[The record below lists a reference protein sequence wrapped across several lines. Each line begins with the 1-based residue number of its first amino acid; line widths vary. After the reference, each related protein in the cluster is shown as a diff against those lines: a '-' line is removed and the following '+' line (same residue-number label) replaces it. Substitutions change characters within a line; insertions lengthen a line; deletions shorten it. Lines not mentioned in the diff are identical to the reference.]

1 MAAKII
7 YAVGLDAGSF
17 KTRLAICALEGGRL
31 RLLGCSSVESQGWM
45 RGRIADQG
53 AVADSVL
60 AALREG
66 ERSAGIQ
73 VDSAVVGI
81 GGPTVRGANARGAV
95 DLGFTREIEQRDVNR
110 AVDRALKA
118 QLPDDRMILQLFP
131 QDCVVDGHPGHLD
144 PRQMMASQLEINV
157 HLLIGGIQEHHSLV
171 GAVNQAHLTV
181 EETVFE
187 AFASWYA
194 SVPEEDRREGLAV
207 VDIGAQSTELAVY
220 YGDSMRLVS
229 TVPVC
234 GDHFT
239 RDLAQGLC
247 LSFDDA
253 EAVKLNYGCAV
264 SQNSPENVQVELPM
278 PEDREPRYA
287 AAQVRQRDSGGA
299 RGRAV
304 PLRARRTG
312 SRGHGAR
319 PGGRRVSHRRR
330 RETAGSVR
338 MSRNGNCNA
347 RRDYGLAQR
356 DRELAGLH
364 EGSGMDH
371 GRGTRDVLGQAEG
384 PGRADPRGGGLAGED
399 TALIWRKEVTS
410 GDRWIRT
417 SAI

>member
-1 MAAKII
+1 MAAKTI

-17 KTRLAICALEGGRL
+17 KTRLAICALEGGCL
-31 RLLGCSSVESQGWM
+31 RLLGFSSVQSQGWM
-45 RGRIADQG
+45 KGRIADQG

-60 AALREG
+60 AALREA
-66 ERSAGIQ
+66 ERSAGIA

-81 GGPTVRGANARGAV
+81 GGPTVRGANARGAM

-118 QLPDDRMILQLFP
+118 QLPEDRMILQLFP

-144 PRQMMASQLEINV
+144 PRGMMASQLEINV
-157 HLLIGGIQEHHSLV
+157 HLLIGAVQEHYSLV

-194 SVPEEDRREGLAV
+194 SVPVEDRREGLAV

-253 EAVKLNYGCAV
+253 EAVKVDYGCAV
-264 SQNSPENVQVELPM
+264 PQGPHDNVLVELPT
-278 PEDREPRYA
+278 PEDRELRYA
-287 AAQVRQRDSGGA
+287 RRRFVNEILEARAEELFRFVRAELVRVSMENALVGGVFLTGGGA
-299 RGRAV
+299 RLPDLWDVAE
-304 PLRARRTG
+304 
-312 SRGHGAR
+312 
-319 PGGRRVSHRRR
+319 
-330 RETAGSVR
+330 RELECQAH
-338 MSRNGNCNA
+338 
-347 RRDYGLAQR
+347 YGLVKGIMNWPDSMKDPEWTTA
-356 DRELAGLH
+356 AGLAMY
-364 EGSGMDH
+364 SAKLKTQAAQ
-371 GRGTRDVLGQAEG
+371 TREQAGWLGKIL
-384 PGRADPRGGGLAGED
+384 R
-399 TALIWRKEVTS
+399 
-410 GDRWIRT
+410 
-417 SAI
+417 